1 MFYIIEIRKFYGPS
15 TKRIP
20 VLDHDTDQVE
30 VFRIEA
36 NARNRVAQL
45 NEEQYALA
53 HNQYG
58 YDYQVHDLRKPRNR
72 RWLRRWETLR

>member
-20 VLDHDTDQVE
+20 VLDHDTDAVATFE
-30 VFRIEA
+30 TRAAARARIEKLESHPYEL
-36 NARNRVAQL
+36 Q
-45 NEEQYALA
+45 

-58 YDYQVHDLRKPRNR
+58 YDLQVMDLDKPRNH